1 MKYDFTTLIDRSTH
15 GSGKWDGMREKK
27 PELKYSPVPL
37 SVADMEFK
45 NPPEIAEGLKEFMDT
60 HILGYTGPTREYYD
74 AVCAWMERR
83 HNWHIEPDWIVG
95 THGVVEA
102 LKVSVEAYCKPG
114 EGVITFTPVYY
125 PFYMAIEGHGCKVAR
140 CPLIY
145 KDNTYI
151 IDFDLFEKLCAE
163 ENNKMLLLCSPH
175 NPVGRVWSAAELT
188 RICDICRKHKV
199 RIISD
204 EIHFDIIMPG
214 FKHTTIH
221 NVAKPSDNIIVCTA
235 PSKTFNLAGLQTSNI
250 FIPNP
255 GLRKQFLDHLL
266 RSSTNPK
273 CNILGYR
280 ACEAAYKH
288 CTPWLEQAIQVI
300 DTNRKLI
307 TGFLAQTL
315 PQIKVTRLE
324 ATYLLWLDC
333 RGLGLDSREL
343 ERINHQQA
351 RLFFDEG
358 YIFGPQGA
366 GFERW
371 NLACPTRYIQEALER
386 MAEVYPKYIK

>member
-37 SVADMEFK
+37 SVADMEFR

-83 HNWHIEPDWIVG
+83 HNWNIEPDWIVG

-125 PFYMAIEGHGCKVAR
+125 PFYMAIENHGCEIAR
-140 CPLIY
+140 CPLRY
-145 KDNTYI
+145 QDNAYT
-151 IDFDLFEKLCAE
+151 IDFGLFEKLCSE
-163 ENNKMLLLCSPH
+163 ENNKMFLLCSPH
-175 NPVGRVWSAAELT
+175 NPVGRVWSAEELT

-235 PSKTFNLAGLQTSNI
+235 PSKTFNLATMQTSNI
-250 FIPNP
+250 IIPDEED
-255 GLRKQFLDHLL
+255 RKRF
-266 RSSTNPK
+266 K
-273 CNILGYR
+273 EILGFGGPSALGLE
-280 ACEAAYKH
+280 ACRIAYTRCEEWAK
-288 CTPWLEQAIQVI
+288 EMVQVI
-300 DTNRKLI
+300 DGNRQAAVDFI
-307 TGFLAQTL
+307 AERL
-315 PQIKVTRLE
+315 PEIKAIELQG
-324 ATYLLWLDC
+324 TYLLWLDC
-333 RGLGLDSREL
+333 TALGKNKEEL
-343 ERINHQQA
+343 ENMMVEA
-351 RLFFDEG
+351 ELFLDEG
-358 YIFGPQGA
+358 YMFGDEGI
-366 GFERW
+366 GFERV
-371 NLACPTRYIQEALER
+371 NLAVPRDELMKALER
-386 MAEVYPKYIK
+386 LEKAVKG

>member
-175 NPVGRVWSAAELT
+175 NPVGRVWSAEELT

-235 PSKTFNLAGLQTSNI
+235 PSKTFNLATMQTSNI
-250 FIPNP
+250 IIPDEED
-255 GLRKQFLDHLL
+255 RKRF
-266 RSSTNPK
+266 K
-273 CNILGYR
+273 EILGFGGPSALGLE
-280 ACEAAYKH
+280 ACRIAYTRCEEWAK
-288 CTPWLEQAIQVI
+288 EMVQVI
-300 DTNRKLI
+300 DGNRQAAVDFI
-307 TGFLAQTL
+307 AERL
-315 PQIKVTRLE
+315 PEIKAIELQG
-324 ATYLLWLDC
+324 TYLLWLDC
-333 RGLGLDSREL
+333 TALGKNKEEL
-343 ERINHQQA
+343 ENMMVEA
-351 RLFFDEG
+351 ELFLDEG
-358 YIFGPQGA
+358 YMFGDEGI
-366 GFERW
+366 GFERV
-371 NLACPTRYIQEALER
+371 NLAVPRDELMKALER
-386 MAEVYPKYIK
+386 LEKAVKG

>member
-1 MKYDFTTLIDRSTH
+1 MKYDFTTLIDRSEH
-15 GSGKWDGMREKK
+15 GSGKWNGMREKK
-27 PELKYSPVPL
+27 PVLKYDPVPL

-45 NPPEIAEGLKEFMDT
+45 NPPEIAEGLKEYMDT
-60 HILGYTGPTREYYD
+60 HILGYTGPTKEYYD
-74 AVCAWMERR
+74 AVCGWMERR
-83 HNWHIEPDWIVG
+83 HNWHIEPEWIVG

-188 RICDICRKHKV
+188 RICDICREYNV

-214 FKHTTIH
+214 FEHTTIH
-221 NVAKPSDNIIVCTA
+221 NVAKPEDNIIVCTA
-235 PSKTFNLAGLQTSNI
+235 PSKTFNLATMQTSNI
-250 FIPNP
+250 IIPDEDDRKRFKDIIGFGGP
-255 GLRKQFLDHLL
+255 SALGLE
-266 RSSTNPK
+266 
-273 CNILGYR
+273 
-280 ACEAAYKH
+280 ACRIAYTRCGEWADEMVK
-288 CTPWLEQAIQVI
+288 VI
-300 DTNRKLI
+300 DGNRQAAVDFNAKSI
-307 TGFLAQTL
+307 
-315 PQIKVTRLE
+315 PEIKAVELQG
-324 ATYLLWLDC
+324 TYLLWLDC
-333 RGLGLDSREL
+333 TALGKTKEEL
-343 ERINHQQA
+343 EA
-351 RLFFDEG
+351 MMVEAELFLDEG
-358 YIFGPQGA
+358 YMFGDEGI
-366 GFERW
+366 GFERV
-371 NLACPTRYIQEALER
+371 NLAVPRDVLMKALER
-386 MAEVYPKYIK
+386 LERAVKG

>member
-1 MKYDFTTLIDRSTH
+1 MKYDFTTLIDRSEH
-15 GSGKWDGMREKK
+15 GSGKWNGMREKK

-45 NPPEIAEGLKEFMDT
+45 NPPEIAEGLKEYMDT
-60 HILGYTGPTREYYD
+60 HILGYTGPTKEYYD
-74 AVCAWMERR
+74 AVCGWMERR
-83 HNWHIEPDWIVG
+83 HNWHIEPEWIVG

-188 RICDICRKHKV
+188 RICDICREYNV

-214 FKHTTIH
+214 FEHTTIH
-221 NVAKPSDNIIVCTA
+221 NVAKPEDNIIVCTA
-235 PSKTFNLAGLQTSNI
+235 PSKTFNLATMQTSNI
-250 FIPNP
+250 IIPDEDDRKRFKDIIGFGGP
-255 GLRKQFLDHLL
+255 SALGLE
-266 RSSTNPK
+266 
-273 CNILGYR
+273 
-280 ACEAAYKH
+280 ACRIAYTRCGEWADEMVK
-288 CTPWLEQAIQVI
+288 VI
-300 DTNRKLI
+300 DGNRQAAVDFI
-307 TGFLAQTL
+307 AERI
-315 PQIKVTRLE
+315 PEIKAVELQG
-324 ATYLLWLDC
+324 TYLLWLDC
-333 RGLGLDSREL
+333 TALGKTKEEL
-343 ERINHQQA
+343 EA
-351 RLFFDEG
+351 MMVEAELFLDEG
-358 YIFGPQGA
+358 YMFGDEGI
-366 GFERW
+366 GFERV
-371 NLACPTRYIQEALER
+371 NLAVPRDVLMKALER
-386 MAEVYPKYIK
+386 LERAVKG

>member
-1 MKYDFTTLIDRSTH
+1 MKYDFTTLIDRSEH
-15 GSGKWDGMREKK
+15 GSGKWSGMREKK
-27 PELKYSPVPL
+27 PVLKYDPVPL

-45 NPPEIAEGLKEFMDT
+45 NPPEIAEGLKEYMDT
-60 HILGYTGPTREYYD
+60 HILGDTGPTKEYYD
-74 AVCAWMERR
+74 AVCGWMERR
-83 HNWHIEPDWIVG
+83 HNWHIEPEWIVG

-188 RICDICRKHKV
+188 RICDICREYNV

-214 FKHTTIH
+214 FEHTTIH
-221 NVAKPSDNIIVCTA
+221 NVAKPEDNIIVCTA
-235 PSKTFNLAGLQTSNI
+235 PSKTFNLATMQTSNI
-250 FIPNP
+250 IIPDEDDRKRFKDIIGFGGP
-255 GLRKQFLDHLL
+255 SALGLE
-266 RSSTNPK
+266 
-273 CNILGYR
+273 
-280 ACEAAYKH
+280 ACRIAYTRCGEWADEMVK
-288 CTPWLEQAIQVI
+288 VI
-300 DTNRKLI
+300 DGNRQAAVDFI
-307 TGFLAQTL
+307 AERI
-315 PQIKVTRLE
+315 PEIKAVELQG
-324 ATYLLWLDC
+324 TYLLWLDC
-333 RGLGLDSREL
+333 TALGKTKEEL
-343 ERINHQQA
+343 EA
-351 RLFFDEG
+351 MMVEAELFLDEG
-358 YIFGPQGA
+358 YMFGDEGI
-366 GFERW
+366 GFERV
-371 NLACPTRYIQEALER
+371 NLAVPRDVLMKALER
-386 MAEVYPKYIK
+386 LERAVKG

>member
-125 PFYMAIEGHGCKVAR
+125 PFYMAIENHGCEIAR
-140 CPLIY
+140 CPLRY
-145 KDNTYI
+145 QDNAYT
-151 IDFDLFEKLCAE
+151 IDFGLFEKLCSE

-175 NPVGRVWSAAELT
+175 NPVGRVWSAEELT

-235 PSKTFNLAGLQTSNI
+235 PSKTFNLATMQTSNI
-250 FIPNP
+250 IIPDEED
-255 GLRKQFLDHLL
+255 RKRF
-266 RSSTNPK
+266 K
-273 CNILGYR
+273 EILGFGGPSALGLE
-280 ACEAAYKH
+280 ACRIAYTRCEEWAK
-288 CTPWLEQAIQVI
+288 EMVQVI
-300 DTNRKLI
+300 DGNHQAAVDFIAER
-307 TGFLAQTL
+307 L
-315 PQIKVTRLE
+315 PEIKAIELQG
-324 ATYLLWLDC
+324 TYLLWLDC
-333 RGLGLDSREL
+333 TALGKNKEEL
-343 ERINHQQA
+343 ENMMVEA
-351 RLFFDEG
+351 ELFLDEG
-358 YIFGPQGA
+358 YMFGDEGI
-366 GFERW
+366 GFERV
-371 NLACPTRYIQEALER
+371 NLAVPRDELMKALER
-386 MAEVYPKYIK
+386 LEKAVKG

>member
-60 HILGYTGPTREYYD
+60 HILGYTGPTKEYYD

-175 NPVGRVWSAAELT
+175 NPVGRVWSAEELT

-235 PSKTFNLAGLQTSNI
+235 PSKTFNLATMQTSNI
-250 FIPNP
+250 IIPDEED
-255 GLRKQFLDHLL
+255 RKRF
-266 RSSTNPK
+266 K
-273 CNILGYR
+273 EILGFGGPSALGLE
-280 ACEAAYKH
+280 ACRIAYTRCEEWAK
-288 CTPWLEQAIQVI
+288 EMVQVI
-300 DTNRKLI
+300 DGNRQAAVDFI
-307 TGFLAQTL
+307 AERL
-315 PQIKVTRLE
+315 PEIKAIELQG
-324 ATYLLWLDC
+324 TYLLWLDC
-333 RGLGLDSREL
+333 TALGKNKEEL
-343 ERINHQQA
+343 ENMMVEA
-351 RLFFDEG
+351 ELFLDEG
-358 YIFGPQGA
+358 YMFGDEGI
-366 GFERW
+366 GFERV
-371 NLACPTRYIQEALER
+371 NLAVPRDELMKALER
-386 MAEVYPKYIK
+386 LEKAVKG

>member
-235 PSKTFNLAGLQTSNI
+235 PSKTFNLATMQTSNI
-250 FIPNP
+250 IIPDEED
-255 GLRKQFLDHLL
+255 RKRF
-266 RSSTNPK
+266 K
-273 CNILGYR
+273 EILGFGGPSALGLE
-280 ACEAAYKH
+280 ACRIAYTRCEEWAK
-288 CTPWLEQAIQVI
+288 EMVQVI
-300 DTNRKLI
+300 DGNRQAAVDFI
-307 TGFLAQTL
+307 AERL
-315 PQIKVTRLE
+315 PEIKAIELQG
-324 ATYLLWLDC
+324 TYLLWLDC
-333 RGLGLDSREL
+333 TALGKNKEEL
-343 ERINHQQA
+343 ENMMVEA
-351 RLFFDEG
+351 ELFLDEG
-358 YIFGPQGA
+358 YMFGDEGI
-366 GFERW
+366 GFERV
-371 NLACPTRYIQEALER
+371 NLAVPRDELMKALER
-386 MAEVYPKYIK
+386 LEKAVKG

>member
-235 PSKTFNLAGLQTSNI
+235 PSKTFNLATMQTSNI
-250 FIPNP
+250 IIPDEEDRKRFKEIIGFGGP
-255 GLRKQFLDHLL
+255 SALGLE
-266 RSSTNPK
+266 
-273 CNILGYR
+273 
-280 ACEAAYKH
+280 ACRIAYTRCEEWAK
-288 CTPWLEQAIQVI
+288 EMVQVI
-300 DTNRKLI
+300 DGNRQAAVDFI
-307 TGFLAQTL
+307 AERL
-315 PQIKVTRLE
+315 PEIKAIELQG
-324 ATYLLWLDC
+324 TYLLWLDC
-333 RGLGLDSREL
+333 TALGKNKEEL
-343 ERINHQQA
+343 ENMMVEA
-351 RLFFDEG
+351 ELFLDAGYMFGDEG
-358 YIFGPQGA
+358 I
-366 GFERW
+366 GFERV
-371 NLACPTRYIQEALER
+371 NLAVPRDELMKALER
-386 MAEVYPKYIK
+386 LEKAVKG

>member
-1 MKYDFTTLIDRSTH
+1 MKYDFTTLIDRSEH
-15 GSGKWDGMREKK
+15 GSGKWNGMREKK
-27 PELKYSPVPL
+27 PVLKYDPVPL

-45 NPPEIAEGLKEFMDT
+45 NPPEIAEGLKEYMDT
-60 HILGYTGPTREYYD
+60 HILGYTGPTKEYYD
-74 AVCAWMERR
+74 AVCGWMERR
-83 HNWHIEPDWIVG
+83 HNWHIEPEWIVG

-188 RICDICRKHKV
+188 RICDICREYNV

-214 FKHTTIH
+214 FEHTTIH
-221 NVAKPSDNIIVCTA
+221 NVAQPEDNIIVCTA
-235 PSKTFNLAGLQTSNI
+235 PSKTFNLATMQISNI
-250 FIPNP
+250 IIPDEDDRKRFKDIIGFGGP
-255 GLRKQFLDHLL
+255 SALGLE
-266 RSSTNPK
+266 
-273 CNILGYR
+273 
-280 ACEAAYKH
+280 ACRIAYTRCGEWADEMVK
-288 CTPWLEQAIQVI
+288 VI
-300 DTNRKLI
+300 DGNRQAAVDFI
-307 TGFLAQTL
+307 AERI
-315 PQIKVTRLE
+315 PEIKAVELQG
-324 ATYLLWLDC
+324 TYLLWLDC
-333 RGLGLDSREL
+333 TALGKTKEEL
-343 ERINHQQA
+343 EA
-351 RLFFDEG
+351 MMVEAELFLDEG
-358 YIFGPQGA
+358 YMFGDEGI
-366 GFERW
+366 GFERV
-371 NLACPTRYIQEALER
+371 NLAVPRDVLMKALER
-386 MAEVYPKYIK
+386 LERAVKG

>member
-45 NPPEIAEGLKEFMDT
+45 NPPEIAEGLKEYMDT
-60 HILGYTGPTREYYD
+60 HILGYTGPTKEYYD
-74 AVCAWMERR
+74 AVCGWMERR
-83 HNWHIEPDWIVG
+83 HNWHIEPEWIVG

-235 PSKTFNLAGLQTSNI
+235 PSKTFNLATMQTSNI
-250 FIPNP
+250 IIPDEEDRKRFKEIIGFGGP
-255 GLRKQFLDHLL
+255 SALGLE
-266 RSSTNPK
+266 
-273 CNILGYR
+273 
-280 ACEAAYKH
+280 ACRIAYTRCEEWAK
-288 CTPWLEQAIQVI
+288 EMVQVI
-300 DTNRKLI
+300 DGNRQAAVDFI
-307 TGFLAQTL
+307 AERL
-315 PQIKVTRLE
+315 PEIKAIELQG
-324 ATYLLWLDC
+324 TYLLWLDC
-333 RGLGLDSREL
+333 TALGKNKEEL
-343 ERINHQQA
+343 ENMMVEA
-351 RLFFDEG
+351 ELFLDEG
-358 YIFGPQGA
+358 YMFGDEGI
-366 GFERW
+366 GFERV
-371 NLACPTRYIQEALER
+371 NLAVPRDELMKALER
-386 MAEVYPKYIK
+386 LEKAVKG

>member
-1 MKYDFTTLIDRSTH
+1 MKYDFATLIDRSTH

-45 NPPEIAEGLKEFMDT
+45 NPPEIAEGLKEYMDT
-60 HILGYTGPTREYYD
+60 HILGYTGPTKEYYD
-74 AVCAWMERR
+74 AVCGWMERR
-83 HNWHIEPDWIVG
+83 HNWHIEPEWIVG

-235 PSKTFNLAGLQTSNI
+235 PSKTFNLATMQTSNI
-250 FIPNP
+250 IIPDEEDRKRFKEIIGFGGP
-255 GLRKQFLDHLL
+255 SALGLE
-266 RSSTNPK
+266 
-273 CNILGYR
+273 
-280 ACEAAYKH
+280 ACRIAYTRCEEWAK
-288 CTPWLEQAIQVI
+288 EMVQVI
-300 DTNRKLI
+300 DGNRQAAVDFI
-307 TGFLAQTL
+307 AERL
-315 PQIKVTRLE
+315 PEIKAIELQG
-324 ATYLLWLDC
+324 TYLLWLDC
-333 RGLGLDSREL
+333 TALGKNKEEL
-343 ERINHQQA
+343 ENMMVEA
-351 RLFFDEG
+351 ELFLDEG
-358 YIFGPQGA
+358 YMFGDEGI
-366 GFERW
+366 GFERV
-371 NLACPTRYIQEALER
+371 NLAVPRDELMKALER
-386 MAEVYPKYIK
+386 LEKAVKG

>member
-45 NPPEIAEGLKEFMDT
+45 NPPEIAEGLKEYMDT
-60 HILGYTGPTREYYD
+60 HILGYTGPTKEYYD
-74 AVCAWMERR
+74 AVCGWMERR
-83 HNWHIEPDWIVG
+83 HNWHIEPEWIVG

-151 IDFDLFEKLCAE
+151 IDFGLFEKLCSE
-163 ENNKMLLLCSPH
+163 ENNKMFLLCSPH
-175 NPVGRVWSAAELT
+175 NPVGRVWSAEELT

-235 PSKTFNLAGLQTSNI
+235 PSKTFNLATMQTSNI
-250 FIPNP
+250 IIPDEEDRKRFKEIIGFGGP
-255 GLRKQFLDHLL
+255 SALGLE
-266 RSSTNPK
+266 
-273 CNILGYR
+273 
-280 ACEAAYKH
+280 ACRIAYTRCEEWAK
-288 CTPWLEQAIQVI
+288 EMVQVI
-300 DTNRKLI
+300 DGNRQAAVDFI
-307 TGFLAQTL
+307 AERL
-315 PQIKVTRLE
+315 PEIKAIELQG
-324 ATYLLWLDC
+324 TYLLWLDC
-333 RGLGLDSREL
+333 TALGKNKEEL
-343 ERINHQQA
+343 ENMMVEA
-351 RLFFDEG
+351 ELFLDEG
-358 YIFGPQGA
+358 YMFGDEGI
-366 GFERW
+366 GFERV
-371 NLACPTRYIQEALER
+371 NLAVPRDELMKALER
-386 MAEVYPKYIK
+386 LEKAVKG

>member
-1 MKYDFTTLIDRSTH
+1 MKYDFATLIDRSTH

-74 AVCAWMERR
+74 AVCGWMERR
-83 HNWHIEPDWIVG
+83 HNWHIEPEWIVG

-235 PSKTFNLAGLQTSNI
+235 PSKTFNLATMQTSNI
-250 FIPNP
+250 IIPDEEDRKRFKEIIGFGGP
-255 GLRKQFLDHLL
+255 SALGLE
-266 RSSTNPK
+266 
-273 CNILGYR
+273 
-280 ACEAAYKH
+280 ACRIAYTRCEEWAK
-288 CTPWLEQAIQVI
+288 EMVQVI
-300 DTNRKLI
+300 DGNRQAAVDFI
-307 TGFLAQTL
+307 AERL
-315 PQIKVTRLE
+315 PEIKAIELQG
-324 ATYLLWLDC
+324 TYLLWLDC
-333 RGLGLDSREL
+333 TALGKNKEEL
-343 ERINHQQA
+343 ENMMVEA
-351 RLFFDEG
+351 ELFLDEG
-358 YIFGPQGA
+358 YMFGDEGI
-366 GFERW
+366 GFERV
-371 NLACPTRYIQEALER
+371 NLAVPRDELMKAIERLEK
-386 MAEVYPKYIK
+386 AVKG

>member
-235 PSKTFNLAGLQTSNI
+235 PSKTFNLATMQTSNI
-250 FIPNP
+250 IIPEEED
-255 GLRKQFLDHLL
+255 RKRF
-266 RSSTNPK
+266 K
-273 CNILGYR
+273 EILGFGGPSALGLE
-280 ACEAAYKH
+280 ACRIAYTRCEEWAK
-288 CTPWLEQAIQVI
+288 EMVQVI
-300 DTNRKLI
+300 DGNRQAAVDFI
-307 TGFLAQTL
+307 AERL
-315 PQIKVTRLE
+315 PEIKAIELQG
-324 ATYLLWLDC
+324 TYLLWLDC
-333 RGLGLDSREL
+333 TALGKNKEEL
-343 ERINHQQA
+343 ENMMVEA
-351 RLFFDEG
+351 ELFLDEG
-358 YIFGPQGA
+358 YMFGDEGI
-366 GFERW
+366 GFERV
-371 NLACPTRYIQEALER
+371 NLAVPRDELMKALER
-386 MAEVYPKYIK
+386 LEKAVKG

>member
-1 MKYDFTTLIDRSTH
+1 MKYDFTTLIDRSEH
-15 GSGKWDGMREKK
+15 GSGKWNGMREKK
-27 PELKYSPVPL
+27 PVLKYDPVPL

-45 NPPEIAEGLKEFMDT
+45 NPPEIAEGLKEYMDT
-60 HILGYTGPTREYYD
+60 HILGYTGPTKEYYD
-74 AVCAWMERR
+74 AVCGWMERR
-83 HNWHIEPDWIVG
+83 HNWHIEPEWIVG

-188 RICDICRKHKV
+188 RICDICREYNV

-214 FKHTTIH
+214 FEHTTIH
-221 NVAKPSDNIIVCTA
+221 NVAKPEDNIIVCTA
-235 PSKTFNLAGLQTSNI
+235 PSKTFNLATMQTSNI
-250 FIPNP
+250 IIPDEDDSKRFKDIIGFGGP
-255 GLRKQFLDHLL
+255 SALGLE
-266 RSSTNPK
+266 
-273 CNILGYR
+273 
-280 ACEAAYKH
+280 ACRIAYTRCGEWADEMVK
-288 CTPWLEQAIQVI
+288 VI
-300 DTNRKLI
+300 DGNRQAAVDFI
-307 TGFLAQTL
+307 AERI
-315 PQIKVTRLE
+315 PEIKAVELQG
-324 ATYLLWLDC
+324 TYLLWLDC
-333 RGLGLDSREL
+333 TALGKTKEEL
-343 ERINHQQA
+343 EA
-351 RLFFDEG
+351 MMVEAELFLDEG
-358 YIFGPQGA
+358 YMFGDEGI
-366 GFERW
+366 GFERV
-371 NLACPTRYIQEALER
+371 NLAVPRDVLMKALER
-386 MAEVYPKYIK
+386 LERAVKG

>member
-1 MKYDFTTLIDRSTH
+1 MKYDFTTLIVRSEH
-15 GSGKWDGMREKK
+15 GSGKWNGMREKK
-27 PELKYSPVPL
+27 PVLKYDPVPL

-45 NPPEIAEGLKEFMDT
+45 NPPEIAEGLKEYMDT
-60 HILGYTGPTREYYD
+60 HILGYTGPTKEYYD
-74 AVCAWMERR
+74 AVCGWMERR
-83 HNWHIEPDWIVG
+83 HNWHIEPEWIVG

-188 RICDICRKHKV
+188 RICDICREYNV

-214 FKHTTIH
+214 FEHTTIH
-221 NVAKPSDNIIVCTA
+221 NVAKPEDNIIVCTA
-235 PSKTFNLAGLQTSNI
+235 PSKTFNLATMQTSNI
-250 FIPNP
+250 IIPDEDDRKRFKDIIGFGGP
-255 GLRKQFLDHLL
+255 SALGLE
-266 RSSTNPK
+266 
-273 CNILGYR
+273 
-280 ACEAAYKH
+280 ACRIAYTRCGEWADEMVK
-288 CTPWLEQAIQVI
+288 VI
-300 DTNRKLI
+300 DGNRQAAVDFI
-307 TGFLAQTL
+307 AERI
-315 PQIKVTRLE
+315 PEIKAVELQG
-324 ATYLLWLDC
+324 TYLLWLDC
-333 RGLGLDSREL
+333 TALGKTKEEL
-343 ERINHQQA
+343 EA
-351 RLFFDEG
+351 MMVEAELFLDEG
-358 YIFGPQGA
+358 YMFGDEGI
-366 GFERW
+366 GFERV
-371 NLACPTRYIQEALER
+371 NLAVPRDVLMKALER
-386 MAEVYPKYIK
+386 LERAVKG

>member
-125 PFYMAIEGHGCKVAR
+125 PFYMAIENHGCEIAR
-140 CPLIY
+140 CPLRY
-145 KDNTYI
+145 QDNAYT
-151 IDFDLFEKLCAE
+151 IDFGLFEKLCSE
-163 ENNKMLLLCSPH
+163 ENNKMFLLCSPH
-175 NPVGRVWSAAELT
+175 NPVGRVWSAEELT

-235 PSKTFNLAGLQTSNI
+235 PSKTFNLATMQTSNI
-250 FIPNP
+250 IIPDEED
-255 GLRKQFLDHLL
+255 RKRF
-266 RSSTNPK
+266 K
-273 CNILGYR
+273 EILGFGGPSALGLE
-280 ACEAAYKH
+280 ACRIAYTRCEEWAK
-288 CTPWLEQAIQVI
+288 EMVQVI
-300 DTNRKLI
+300 DGNRQAAVDFI
-307 TGFLAQTL
+307 AERL
-315 PQIKVTRLE
+315 PEIKAIELQG
-324 ATYLLWLDC
+324 TYLLWLDC
-333 RGLGLDSREL
+333 TAFGKNKEEL
-343 ERINHQQA
+343 ENMMVEA
-351 RLFFDEG
+351 ELFLDEG
-358 YIFGPQGA
+358 YMFGDEGI
-366 GFERW
+366 GFERV
-371 NLACPTRYIQEALER
+371 NLAVPRDELMKALER
-386 MAEVYPKYIK
+386 LEKAVKG

>member
-1 MKYDFTTLIDRSTH
+1 MKYDFTTLIDRSEH
-15 GSGKWDGMREKK
+15 GSGKWNGMREKK
-27 PELKYSPVPL
+27 PVLKYDPVPL

-45 NPPEIAEGLKEFMDT
+45 NPPEIAEGLKEYMDT
-60 HILGYTGPTREYYD
+60 HILGYTGPTKEYYD
-74 AVCAWMERR
+74 AVCGWMERR
-83 HNWHIEPDWIVG
+83 HNWHIEPEWIVG

-188 RICDICRKHKV
+188 RICDICREYNV

-214 FKHTTIH
+214 FRHTTIH

-235 PSKTFNLAGLQTSNI
+235 PSKTFNLATMQTSNI
-250 FIPNP
+250 IIPDEDDRKRFKDIIGFGGP
-255 GLRKQFLDHLL
+255 SALGLE
-266 RSSTNPK
+266 
-273 CNILGYR
+273 
-280 ACEAAYKH
+280 ACRIAYTRCGEWADEMVK
-288 CTPWLEQAIQVI
+288 VI
-300 DTNRKLI
+300 DGNRQAAVDFI
-307 TGFLAQTL
+307 AERI
-315 PQIKVTRLE
+315 PEIKAVELQG
-324 ATYLLWLDC
+324 TYLLWLDC
-333 RGLGLDSREL
+333 TALGKTKEEL
-343 ERINHQQA
+343 EA
-351 RLFFDEG
+351 MMVEAELFLDEG
-358 YIFGPQGA
+358 YMFGDEGI
-366 GFERW
+366 GFERV
-371 NLACPTRYIQEALER
+371 NLAVPRDVLMKALER
-386 MAEVYPKYIK
+386 LERAVKG

>member
-37 SVADMEFK
+37 SVADMEFR

-102 LKVSVEAYCKPG
+102 LKVSVEAFCKPG

-125 PFYMAIEGHGCKVAR
+125 PFYMAIENHGCEIAR
-140 CPLIY
+140 CPLRY
-145 KDNTYI
+145 QDNAYT
-151 IDFDLFEKLCAE
+151 IDFGLFEKLCSE
-163 ENNKMLLLCSPH
+163 ENNKMFLLCSPH
-175 NPVGRVWSAAELT
+175 NPVGRVWSAEELT

-235 PSKTFNLAGLQTSNI
+235 PARPLTSPPCRPRISLSPMRRTESALRRYSALAGPRPLVLRPAALP
-250 FIPNP
+250 IPAVRS
-255 GLRKQFLDHLL
+255 GQRKWS
-266 RSSTNPK
+266 RSST
-273 CNILGYR
+273 
-280 ACEAAYKH
+280 
-288 CTPWLEQAIQVI
+288 
-300 DTNRKLI
+300 
-307 TGFLAQTL
+307 
-315 PQIKVTRLE
+315 
-324 ATYLLWLDC
+324 ATV
-333 RGLGLDSREL
+333 RR
-343 ERINHQQA
+343 
-351 RLFFDEG
+351 
-358 YIFGPQGA
+358 
-366 GFERW
+366 RW
-371 NLACPTRYIQEALER
+371 IS
-386 MAEVYPKYIK
+386 